1 MRVLKKWLSKPGK
14 KEDGQEV
21 RGQSPEPDGDLLS
34 GEEILDKQE
43 ALPRFANREDL
54 FDQVIQKVVVDY
66 NDVTHQL
73 NTMLETGQME
83 EGRFLT
89 HTLRGVMGNIGAKKI
104 FETASCLEDCFA
116 NDQKTEAAE
125 IIKTLSVLMQKLCE
139 HIKEITSCDSPSQ
152 ASACP
157 SQVRQTTI
165 TELMDM
171 LGRRRP
177 ADCPEMLEMLKTI
190 KFPGDNNELDID
202 QLMKLIEG
210 YEFDKAIDLLSSCVM
225 QTSESV

>member
-1 MRVLKKWLSKPGK
+1 MIQVLKKWLSKPVK

-21 RGQSPEPDGDLLS
+21 FCKSSQPDGDLLS

-54 FDQVIQKVVVDY
+54 FDQVIQKVAVDY

-73 NTMLETGQME
+73 NIMLETGQME

-125 IIKTLSVLMQKLCE
+125 KIKTLSVLMQKLCD
-139 HIKEITSCDSPSQ
+139 HIKGITSCDSPSLV
-152 ASACP
+152 SVCP
-157 SQVRQTTI
+157 SQIQEITT
-165 TELMDM
+165 
-171 LGRRRP
+171 
-177 ADCPEMLEMLKTI
+177 
-190 KFPGDNNELDID
+190 
-202 QLMKLIEG
+202 Q
-210 YEFDKAIDLLSSCVM
+210 S
-225 QTSESV
+225 